1 MKKTIR
7 EIKGSYYEHAR
18 VRKTATFVIN
28 FQNSPKIYFLIP
40 HIIYVVYLHFSFLYF
55 KQLNLINDTSSLNLQ
70 QNSLLSIPPN
80 NFPRLNN
87 C

>member
-7 EIKGSYYEHAR
+7 EIKESYYEHAR

-40 HIIYVVYLHFSFLYF
+40 HIIYVVYLHF

-80 NFPRLNN
+80 IFPRLNN

>member
-1 MKKTIR
+1 MKKTIK
-7 EIKGSYYEHAR
+7 EIKESYYEHAR

-40 HIIYVVYLHFSFLYF
+40 HIICYLLTFSFLYLQ
-55 KQLNLINDTSSLNLQ
+55 QLNLINDTSSLNLQ

-80 NFPRLNN
+80 IFPRLNN